1 MARSVQVQTRRTW
14 VGKQAHSQCALV
26 VLIRFI
32 VGEDILLGWESGLRL
47 VLVVHSI
54 DLRQQP
60 VLWLVDNLEARSRR
74 GRAIRLLLKAI
85 ASRRSGSSS
94 R

>member
-1 MARSVQVQTRRTW
+1 M
-14 VGKQAHSQCALV
+14 

-32 VGEDILLGWESGLRL
+32 VGEEVCLAWQSGLTL

-60 VLWLVDNLEARSRR
+60 GLWLVDNLEACSRG

>member
-1 MARSVQVQTRRTW
+1 M
-14 VGKQAHSQCALV
+14 

-32 VGEDILLGWESGLRL
+32 VGEEVLLDWQSGLRL

-60 VLWLVDNLEARSRR
+60 VLWLVDNLEACSRR

-94 R
+94 P

>member
-1 MARSVQVQTRRTW
+1 M
-14 VGKQAHSQCALV
+14 

-32 VGEDILLGWESGLRL
+32 VGEEVLLDWQSGLRL

-54 DLRQQP
+54 DLRQQL
-60 VLWLVDNLEARSRR
+60 VLWLVDNLEACSRR

>member
-1 MARSVQVQTRRTW
+1 M
-14 VGKQAHSQCALV
+14 

-32 VGEDILLGWESGLRL
+32 VGEEVLLDWQSGLRL

-60 VLWLVDNLEARSRR
+60 VLWLVDYLEACSRR

>member
-1 MARSVQVQTRRTW
+1 M
-14 VGKQAHSQCALV
+14 

-32 VGEDILLGWESGLRL
+32 VGEEVFLAWQSGLTL

>member
-1 MARSVQVQTRRTW
+1 M
-14 VGKQAHSQCALV
+14 

-32 VGEDILLGWESGLRL
+32 VCEGVLLGWQSRLRL

-60 VLWLVDNLEARSRR
+60 VLWLVDNLEACSR
-74 GRAIRLLLKAI
+74 
-85 ASRRSGSSS
+85 
-94 R
+94 